1 VLLIPKVR
9 TRAVYLVKGIAAARI
24 NPEIKKQQIGS
35 AICVPHSFIQSDEIM
50 TAILPSV
57 SAKICK

>member
-1 VLLIPKVR
+1 VR